1 MARRVKNTRRATR
14 NNEYQEVTSVQRN
27 NAAILEGPQRKKWS
41 KHDIASIQ
49 PKTPNQQLM
58 FEQYFEEKHIIATG
72 SPGTGKSFISLYL
85 ALCDIVNPDFPQTQ
99 IKIVR
104 SAVASRDIGHLP
116 GTAEEKLAE
125 YEAPYVD
132 ILAEL
137 CGSVKTYEFM
147 KAAKVIEFVSTSFI
161 RGATWD
167 DAIVFVDEAQN
178 MTWHELNSVITR
190 LGENSRLIIAGDT
203 NQCDLNKRK
212 EQTGFDQVI
221 RVANNIEDFAII
233 TFKPQDCVRS
243 GFVRNWLHACERMDL
258 I

>member
-1 MARRVKNTRRATR
+1 MARKMTARRTTRKEQQQENKAFQ
-14 NNEYQEVTSVQRN
+14 NNQ
-27 NAAILEGPQRKKWS
+27 AAIMDGPQRKKWS

-49 PKTPNQQLM
+49 PKTPNQQIM
-58 FEQYFEEKHIIATG
+58 FEQYDLEKHIIATG
-72 SPGTGKSFISLYL
+72 SPGVGKSFLGLYL
-85 ALCDIVNPDFPQTQ
+85 ALCDIVNPDFPQDH

-104 SAVASRDIGHLP
+104 SAVASREIGHLP

-125 YEAPYVD
+125 YESPYVD

-137 CGSVKTYEFM
+137 CGSPKTYENM

-167 DAIVFVDEAQN
+167 NTIVFVDEAQN

-190 LGENSRLIIAGDT
+190 LGVNSRLIIAGDT

-221 RVANNIEDFAII
+221 RVASNIRDFAII
-233 TFKPQDCVRS
+233 TFKPEDCVRS
-243 GFVRNWLHACERMDL
+243 EFVRNWLHACERLDL